1 MEKLVSKVF
10 ITKVDELPENLGKR
24 VYVEDGNLELAVFKL
39 ANGDIRAIENRC
51 PHKAGVLSEGMVSGE
66 YVFCPMHDW
75 KISVVDGKA
84 QGPDVGCVKT
94 FEVTVENGEVYVLFD
109 GSGEASAPLECSHS
123 LGNTIVA
130 GKAGE

>member
-94 FEVTVENGEVYVLFD
+94 FEVAVENDEVYVLFD
-109 GSGEASAPLECSHS
+109 GPNEASAPLECNHS
-123 LGNTIVA
+123 
-130 GKAGE
+130 

>member
-1 MEKLVSKVF
+1 MEKLISRVF
-10 ITKVDELPENLGKR
+10 IAKVDELPKNLGKR
-24 VYVEDGNLELAVFKL
+24 VYVGDGNLELAVFKL

-84 QGPDVGCVKT
+84 QGPDIGCVKT
-94 FEVTVENGEVYVLFD
+94 FEVAVENGDVYVMV
-109 GSGEASAPLECSHS
+109 GELAEAADPPACSHF
-123 LGNTIVA
+123 
-130 GKAGE
+130 